1 MGYYPE
7 LNLLMVMRIVVAIP
21 LYCGKMCHYDS
32 LNKKLNSLQLGRDFW
47 TEKIS
52 EKKKG
57 GVTSQTQWKQNEKS
71 GDEVTSSRKNIDLE
85 IWVNLSYDS

>member
-1 MGYYPE
+1 MIRLIKTKQPTAGQG
-7 LNLLMVMRIVVAIP
+7 LLDREV
-21 LYCGKMCHYDS
+21 
-32 LNKKLNSLQLGRDFW
+32 
-47 TEKIS
+47 S

>member
-1 MGYYPE
+1 MGHYPE

-47 TEKIS
+47 TERSLKRRKVES
-52 EKKKG
+52 LARH
-57 GVTSQTQWKQNEKS
+57 S
-71 GDEVTSSRKNIDLE
+71 GSRMRKVE
-85 IWVNLSYDS
+85 MR

>member
-47 TEKIS
+47 TERSLKRRKVES
-52 EKKKG
+52 LARH
-57 GVTSQTQWKQNEKS
+57 S
-71 GDEVTSSRKNIDLE
+71 GCRMRKVE
-85 IWVNLSYDS
+85 MR